1 MNIKNRPF
9 DPNLLIKTT
18 LPEESGD
25 IVSYEYRH
33 CDIEETIESEDG
45 YLQHVV
51 TITPLGFMAAPLSE
65 SETTGILKQLH
76 FDGDYVRDEISR
88 PFSILIPD
96 RPFTGKTYNYI
107 QNLNVLTLPNAG

>member
-18 LPEESGD
+18 LSEESGD
-25 IVSYEYRH
+25 IVTYEYRH

-45 YLQHVV
+45 FLQHVV
-51 TITPLGFMAAPLSE
+51 TITPLGFMAASLSE
-65 SETTGILKQLH
+65 PEVCGILKQLH
-76 FDGDYVRDEISR
+76 FDGDYVCDEIR
-88 PFSILIPD
+88 HPFSILVPN

-107 QNLNVLTLPNAG
+107 QKLNVLTLPNAG